1 MENWN
6 ENDWQ
11 GRRKEQVESSS
22 KIGFYSMIT
31 LFVLIVGGF
40 FINFISTLLN

>member
-11 GRRKEQVESSS
+11 GRRKDQIDFSTRVVTYCSLAF
-22 KIGFYSMIT
+22 IGILIGALIIN
-31 LFVLIVGGF
+31 LF
-40 FINFISTLLN
+40 